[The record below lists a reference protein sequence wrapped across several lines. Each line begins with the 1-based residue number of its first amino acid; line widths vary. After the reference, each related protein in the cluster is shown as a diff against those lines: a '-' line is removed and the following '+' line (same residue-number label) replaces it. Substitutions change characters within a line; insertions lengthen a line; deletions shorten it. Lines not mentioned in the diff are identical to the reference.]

1 MAEQKLIDV
10 IELLRQSQEE
20 TKAEII
26 TSRHSIQVMNTEIVE
41 SLRILANNVETNEDR
56 EERMRREAAAAGGE
70 VDKETKVEPEGGFL
84 GFLLAAL
91 GLTGAA
97 LAGLAAGFAEG
108 FIKTYTA
115 IFKDFTKLV
124 RGSFNLLLKP
134 FTAFTDFIKKPF
146 LSLIHI

>member
-56 EERMRREAAAAGGE
+56 EERMRREAAAAGGQ

-84 GFLLAAL
+84 GFLSPDLFLFFATKSPF
-91 GLTGAA
+91 GLW
-97 LAGLAAGFAEG
+97 LVSEEIYISNSAEHMR
-108 FIKTYTA
+108 
-115 IFKDFTKLV
+115 DHL
-124 RGSFNLLLKP
+124 
-134 FTAFTDFIKKPF
+134 
-146 LSLIHI
+146 H